1 MMRFR
6 ATHDPFLVASGP
18 GRLTQALNIG
28 MNDNGIDVTVPN
40 SIIVKNGI
48 IPPAGTCLVEDRYK
62 QGNE

>member
-6 ATHDPFLVASGP
+6 ATDDPFLVASGP

-48 IPPAGTCLVEDRYK
+48 IPPASTLSRRG
-62 QGNE
+62 